1 LSKLTKFE
9 NKVYDFI
16 KEQGEVQISNM
27 PKKMWGA
34 IPNLKNA
41 GLIKTYKKPT
51 TPWASK
57 KKKFVKALKRKLL

>member
-1 LSKLTKFE
+1 MSKLTKFE
-9 NKVYDFI
+9 KKVYDFI

-34 IPNLKNA
+34 ILNIKNA

-57 KKKFVKALKRKLL
+57 KKKFVKALKRKLP